1 MYLDCKSFNILI
13 VFMQKTLQVG
23 KTQWIFI
30 QTPDKETIDK
40 LAQEYDFHEMIVD
53 DIL

>member
-1 MYLDCKSFNILI
+1 MQRILE
-13 VFMQKTLQVG
+13 VG

-30 QTPDKETIDK
+30 HTPDKESINK
-40 LAQEYDFHEMIVD
+40 LALEYDLHEMIVD